1 MFRRPNKILL
11 AAGVAVT
18 VIAAMAG
25 PAGAR
30 TSAGGQ
36 ASTPVPVDVT
46 GDMTW
51 TYVYTPLGQGQSGN
65 DTQTVTA
72 HIGLTGLNPVSGQA
86 TGNTSTYSLTDN
98 LNETTVSSQGCK
110 IQLTGSFSSGG
121 TVAMNGTLPTTN
133 PAYGGVT
140 FNADLTQAQVG
151 VHISY
156 AEAQTTTFSG
166 GPSPYPCPVP
176 GASTSTVDLQAN
188 PGCYP
193 NTGPILPGGP
203 LQGTYPDATVNLG
216 CSATGGNN
224 LWREDT
230 TVTGNL
236 TVTPSC
242 GSGATSSLT
251 PASSSS
257 TASAR
262 SAVPASASSSS
273 NSCPVHYT
281 VTVEQWIPQSSVV
294 DPGMPL
300 PVPYENTVKLPAF
313 YILDPNCLQP
323 PLPNGIYSSI
333 VRSSYHG
340 DGHTDFGGSYREEF
354 EIEFDF
360 DGQSITNFKEDTP
373 QTGTTIRN
381 KTYTA
386 HGSVIASCSTQGK
399 ATPTVAA
406 AQTGDTTFTMS
417 SAGKNPL
424 TPPALTP
431 SFSTALSGSL
441 DGNGDL
447 QLSGSMTDFPSQGIQ
462 VTENGQPVLTDIA
475 NDVSCLS
482 ASQVTGLQGVFNLTR
497 GLLSSHNVDA
507 TASGAPLSED
517 NPSPLC

>member
-1 MFRRPNKILL
+1 MFRPPNKILI
-11 AAGVAVT
+11 AVGATVA

-30 TSAGGQ
+30 TAAGANPGAAA
-36 ASTPVPVDVT
+36 ASTPVPVDIT
-46 GDMTW
+46 GNITWTISRTPSFITTGAETLTGNFHVDMTN
-51 TYVYTPLGQGQSGN
+51 VVNNVPAAIN
-65 DTQTVTA
+65 
-72 HIGLTGLNPVSGQA
+72 
-86 TGNTSTYSLTDN
+86 STYSITDN
-98 LNETTVSSQGCK
+98 IDESETNDQGCGYHV
-110 IQLTGSFSSGG
+110 TGSTSASGSLAPFLD
-121 TVAMNGTLPTTN
+121 VTLQLPSN
-133 PAYGGVT
+133 PNVVVT
-140 FNADLTQAQVG
+140 SAEIPFTETQTE
-151 VHISY
+151 IY
-156 AEAQTTTFSG
+156 
-166 GPSPYPCPVP
+166 
-176 GASTSTVDLQAN
+176 
-188 PGCYP
+188 
-193 NTGPILPGGP
+193 TGPTPTCSDGTFTNTLNLSTFGP
-203 LQGTYPDATVNLG
+203 VCYDAQGNATPMTGVFQGTYPNGTVNLG
-216 CSATGGNN
+216 CSGTYVTPDQF
-224 LWREDT
+224 WRGSYS
-230 TVTGNL
+230 VTGTL
-236 TVTPSC
+236 TISPSC
-242 GSGATSSLT
+242 DSAATSSST

-257 TASAR
+257 AASAR
-262 SAVPASASSSS
+262 SATSASASSSS
-273 NSCPVHYT
+273 SSCPVHYT

-294 DPGMPL
+294 DPAMPL
-300 PVPYENTVKLPAF
+300 PLPYLATFNVGLAA
-313 YILDPNCLQP
+313 LDPNCLQP

-386 HGSVIASCSTQGK
+386 HGSVIASCSKKGQ
-399 ATPTVAA
+399 AAPMVAA

-441 DGNGDL
+441 NANGDL
-447 QLSGSMTDFPSQGIQ
+447 QLSGSVTDFPSQGIQ
-462 VTENGQPVLTDIA
+462 VTENGQPVLTDVD

-482 ASQVTGLQGVFNLTR
+482 ESQVTGLQGIFNLTR
-497 GLLSSHNVDA
+497 GLLSSHDVDA